1 LIRTMEA
8 QMSAF
13 GDTPREVAGLIAQPQ
28 YAKARTH
35 PMIIVAAGAVTLFA
49 LVGIGVLTGVIPN
62 AYSENRTATPHLPG
76 VLPTVAGA
84 AIAPIGTNADVAPI
98 VNEPTK
104 TLQAPTA
111 REPKTPAAVA
121 PSVPTAEKQMPPAP
135 TAPVVVPAATPV
147 VAPIP
152 RYETRYEQPSSG
164 RERTV
169 ATNTAS
175 SNGRTVSNT
184 VSTLPDASVN
194 PSASNN
200 GVIVATNA
208 AQTGNVVTTRVEA
221 PTSCANCGTVDSI
234 NKVSEPGQGS
244 GVGAVIG
251 GVVGGAIGRQ
261 MGNGRG
267 RDVATVAGAVAGGLI
282 GNQVE
287 KSGKTVAQYEVR
299 VKLED
304 GTYQTV
310 KADTEPAVRIGDRVR
325 IERGRVERI
334 N

>member
-1 LIRTMEA
+1 
-8 QMSAF
+8 MSALE
-13 GDTPREVAGLIAQPQ
+13 DTPREVAGLLEMRPQ
-28 YAKARTH
+28 ARGRTH
-35 PMIIVAAGAVTLFA
+35 PMIIVAASAVTLFA
-49 LVGIGVLTGVIPN
+49 LVGIGVLTGLIPN
-62 AYSENRTATPHLPG
+62 AHSENRPATPA

-84 AIAPIGTNADVAPI
+84 AQAPIGTNADVAPA
-98 VNEPTK
+98 VGTPPKPSQT
-104 TLQAPTA
+104 AA
-111 REPKTPAAVA
+111 REPKTTT
-121 PSVPTAEKQMPPAP
+121 STASKEPKVVSSGSA
-135 TAPVVVPAATPV
+135 APV
-147 VAPIP
+147 P
-152 RYETRYEQPSSG
+152 RYEARQDQPSSG
-164 RERTV
+164 RERSTSSTT
-169 ATNTAS
+169 TNSTS
-175 SNGRTVSNT
+175 SGPNNSRT
-184 VSTLPDASVN
+184 VSTLPDASTT
-194 PSASNN
+194 AAGGN
-200 GVIVATNA
+200 GVVVSTNV
-208 AQTGNVVTTRVEA
+208 AQTGNVVSTKTEPIA
-221 PTSCANCGTVDSI
+221 SCANCGIVDSI

-287 KSGKTVAQYEVR
+287 KSGKTVAHYEVR

-310 KADTEPAVRIGDRVR
+310 KVDTEPAVRVGDRVR

>member
-1 LIRTMEA
+1 MPGFEDA
-8 QMSAF
+8 S
-13 GDTPREVAGLIAQPQ
+13 REVLNARTWGQSGSV
-28 YAKARTH
+28 RTH
-35 PMIIVAAGAVTLFA
+35 PMIIVAAGAVTLLAF
-49 LVGIGVLTGVIPN
+49 VGIGVLTGVIPS
-62 AYSENRTATPHLPG
+62 AHSDNRPATPG

-104 TLQAPTA
+104 TLQAPTG
-111 REPKTPAAVA
+111 REPKMHTAVA
-121 PSVPTAEKQMPPAP
+121 PTGPIAPATLKPTPADAAASVNA
-135 TAPVVVPAATPV
+135 PAATPA
-147 VAPIP
+147 VAPVP
-152 RYETRYEQPSSG
+152 RYEVRNDQPSSG

-169 ATNTAS
+169 ATNSAPN
-175 SNGRTVSNT
+175 NGHTVSNT
-184 VSTLPDASVN
+184 VSSLPDA
-194 PSASNN
+194 PNN
-200 GVIVATNA
+200 GVVVATNA
-208 AQTGNVVTTRVEA
+208 AQTGNVLSTKAEP
-221 PTSCANCGTVDSI
+221 PTLCANCGTVDSV

-287 KSGKTVAQYEVR
+287 KSGKIVAHYEVR

-310 KADTEPAVRIGDRVR
+310 KVDTEPAVRIGDRVR
-325 IERGRVERI
+325 IERGRAERI